1 HRKKSMFEGLNPTV
15 ILIAASVA
23 AVVLVVAYPYLTSD
37 PGVEKRKNAIASNR
51 PGRLEPDSQRRK
63 NVAESLKLLDQRQAK
78 VRVTLEGKLA
88 QAGLDWTKKHFF
100 LFSAALGAASWFL
113 ILLFSMSLP
122 LSLLGFVIGGLGL
135 PNWYLSYRKKK
146 RLANF
151 IEAFPNALDIIIRGV
166 KAGLPLSECL
176 KIIANESPEPLGPEF
191 KNIIEAQQMGMTLSD
206 AVQRLAQR
214 TPCAESNFFAIALG
228 IQQKSG
234 GNISETLAN
243 LARVLRERKKMKM
256 KIKAMS
262 TEATAS
268 AAIIACMPPGVG
280 LMVYLSNPD
289 YISLLWTT
297 TTGQVTLLISGTWML
312 FGVLVMRKM
321 ISFEV

>member
-1 HRKKSMFEGLNPTV
+1 MFEGLNLTV
-15 ILIAASVA
+15 LLIAGSAA
-23 AVVLVVAYPYLTSD
+23 AVVIAIAYPYLASE
-37 PGVEKRKNAIASNR
+37 PGAEKRKKAIASTR
-51 PGRLEPDSQRRK
+51 SSRLEPDTQRRK
-63 NVAESLKLLDQRQAK
+63 NVAESLKLLDQRQTK
-78 VRVTLEGKLA
+78 VKVTIEGRLA
-88 QAGLDWTKKHFF
+88 QAGLEWSKKQYF
-100 LFSAALGAASWFL
+100 LFSAGLGAAAWFL

-122 LSLLGFVIGGLGL
+122 LSLFGFLIGGFGL
-135 PNWYLSYRKKK
+135 PAWYLSYRKKK
-146 RLANF
+146 RLGSF

-166 KAGLPLSECL
+166 KAGLPLGECL
-176 KIIANESPEPLGPEF
+176 KIIANESPEPLGSEF
-191 KNIIEAQQMGMTLSD
+191 RNIIEAQHMGMTLAD
-206 AVQRLAQR
+206 AVQRLSQR

-297 TTGQVTLLISGTWML
+297 TTGQVTLLISISWML
-312 FGVLVMRKM
+312 LGVIVMRKM
-321 ISFEV
+321 INFEV

>member
-1 HRKKSMFEGLNPTV
+1 MLENMSPAAMV
-15 ILIAASVA
+15 IGASLMAAA
-23 AVVLVVAYPYLTSD
+23 LVLVFPLLMGDSKS
-37 PGVEKRKNAIASNR
+37 EKRKNAVTA
-51 PGRLEPDSQRRK
+51 GRGARLQQDSQRRK
-63 NVAESLKLLDQRQAK
+63 NVAESLKLIDQRETKKK
-78 VRVTLEGKLA
+78 VTIEGKLV
-88 QAGLDWTKKHFF
+88 QAGLDWTKTKFF
-100 LFSAALGAASWFL
+100 LVSGVVAAVTWFAVLL
-113 ILLFSMSLP
+113 ISMSLP
-122 LSLLGFVIGGLGL
+122 FSVLGLLIGGLGL
-135 PNWYLSYRKKK
+135 PNWYLSHLKKK
-146 RLANF
+146 RLASF

-166 KAGLPLSECL
+166 KAGLPLGECL
-176 KIIANESPEPLGPEF
+176 KIIANESPEPLKSEF
-191 KNIIEAQQMGMTLSD
+191 RYVIEAQQMGLTLME
-206 AVQRLAQR
+206 AVQRLAER

-243 LARVLRERKKMKM
+243 LSRVLRERKKMKM

-268 AAIIACMPPGVG
+268 AAIIACMPPGVA

-297 TTGQVTLLISGTWML
+297 STGQITLVISATWML

-321 ISFEV
+321 INFEV

>member
-1 HRKKSMFEGLNPTV
+1 MFEGLNLSV
-15 ILIAASVA
+15 ISIAASVA
-23 AVVLVVAYPYLTSD
+23 AVVIVIAYPYLAGD
-37 PGVEKRKNAIASNR
+37 PGAEKRKNAIASNR
-51 PGRLEPDSQRRK
+51 VGRIEQDSQRRK
-63 NVAESLKLLDQRQAK
+63 NVADSLKLLDQRQAK
-78 VRVTLEGKLA
+78 KTLTIEGKLS
-88 QAGLDWTKKHFF
+88 QAGLDWSKNQFF
-100 LFSAALGAASWFL
+100 LFSGALAIGAWFI

-122 LSLLGFVIGGLGL
+122 VSLLGLLIGGLGL
-135 PNWYLSYRKKK
+135 PNWYLAFRKKK

-151 IEAFPNALDIIIRGV
+151 IEAFPGALDIIIRGV

-176 KIIANESPEPLGPEF
+176 KIIANELPEPLGSEF
-191 KNIIEAQQMGMTLSD
+191 RYIIEAQQMGLTLSE
-206 AVQRLAQR
+206 AVQRLADR

-243 LARVLRERKKMKM
+243 LARVLRERKKMRM
-256 KIKAMS
+256 KIAAMS
-262 TEATAS
+262 TEAIAS